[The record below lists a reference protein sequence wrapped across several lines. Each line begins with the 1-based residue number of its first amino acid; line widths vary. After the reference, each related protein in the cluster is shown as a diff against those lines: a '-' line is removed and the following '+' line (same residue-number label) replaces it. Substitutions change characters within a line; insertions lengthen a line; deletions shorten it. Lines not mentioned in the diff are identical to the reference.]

1 MVPSCM
7 ELIHSRLLPQP
18 RATQESGSSAIVQ
31 GISVRSEI
39 RKSKP

>member
-18 RATQESGSSAIVQ
+18 RATQESGSSAIEQ
-31 GISVRSEI
+31 GIYVRWEL